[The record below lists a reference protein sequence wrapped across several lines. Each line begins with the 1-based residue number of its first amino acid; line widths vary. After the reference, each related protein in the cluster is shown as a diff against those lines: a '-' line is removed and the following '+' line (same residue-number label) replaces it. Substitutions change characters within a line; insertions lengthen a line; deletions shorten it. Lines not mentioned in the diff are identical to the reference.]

1 MSETLKKVASWVTSF
16 PQWGD
21 QPLSVDHTPPTPGTC
36 GLFPIGEE
44 ELDRREDVVGNVHC
58 RYRQEYLLRRVA
70 LRGENAAAW
79 LLSFGRWVKTAPA
92 PALGQDC
99 IARAL
104 RGRLLTSVNTGIAT
118 YEIKISM
125 EYTEELNHGKN

>member
-1 MSETLKKVASWVTSF
+1 MNEQLQKVAQWVRQF
-16 PQWGD
+16 PLWGE
-21 QPLSVDHTPPTPGTC
+21 QALSVDTTPPEPGAC

-44 ELDRREDVVGNVHC
+44 ELERRVDVLGSVTC

-79 LLSFGRWVKTAPA
+79 LMAFGRWARTAP
-92 PALGQDC
+92 PPNLGTDC
-99 IARAL
+99 VARAL
-104 RGRLLTSVNTGIAT
+104 RGRMLTSVNTGIAT

-125 EYTEELNHGKN
+125 EYTEEL

>member
-1 MSETLKKVASWVTSF
+1 MSEMLYQVADWIKTF

-21 QPLSVDHTPPTPGTC
+21 APLSVDLTPPAPGSC

-44 ELDRREDVVGNVHC
+44 EIERREDVLGNTQR
-58 RYRQEYLLRRVA
+58 RYRQEYLLRRVS
-70 LRGENAAAW
+70 LRGETAAAW
-79 LLSFGRWVKTAPA
+79 LMAFGRWVKTATP
-92 PALGQDC
+92 PPLGADC

-104 RGRLLTSVNTGIAT
+104 RGRLLTSVHTGIAT

-125 EYTEELNHGKN
+125 EYTEEL

>member
-1 MSETLKKVASWVTSF
+1 MKETLNQVADWIKTF

-21 QPLSVDHTPPTPGTC
+21 APLSVDLTPPTPGSC

-44 ELDRREDVVGNVHC
+44 EVSRREDVVGNVVR
-58 RYRQEYLLRRVA
+58 RYKQEFLLRRVA
-70 LRGENAAAW
+70 LRGEQAAAW
-79 LLSFGRWVKTAPA
+79 LIAFGRWVRNTQP

-99 IARAL
+99 LAKAL
-104 RGRLLTSVNTGIAT
+104 RGRLLTSVHTGIAT

-125 EYTEELNHGKN
+125 EYTEE

>member
-1 MSETLKKVASWVTSF
+1 MNEQLNQVAGWVRQFPLWGDETLF
-16 PQWGD
+16 
-21 QPLSVDHTPPTPGTC
+21 VDTTPPQPGSS
-36 GLFPIGEE
+36 GLFPVGEE
-44 ELDRREDVVGNVHC
+44 EVDRKEDVLGNTVC

-79 LLSFGRWVKTAPA
+79 LLSFGRWARTATPPA
-92 PALGQDC
+92 IGADC
-99 IARAL
+99 IARAT

-125 EYTEELNHGKN
+125 EYTEEL